1 MSARTRNQCGA
12 NTDSGRTWR
21 GVSCNK
27 QRNERWLSSSLLSMR
42 EHRSDRSRA
51 SRTINL
57 GPKVIY
63 TQQCDISCWF
73 DARRAERFFS
83 AHCITTIFLARA
95 IMLRELPLI
104 TLRINLRGALF
115 FLAINS
121 LVSRPRAFG
130 SARLFFSS
138 RSPRNNRSRLQTIN
152 SWTWIYAKV
161 NSFFRASLC
170 KRENTARETA
180 TLCSGR

>member
-1 MSARTRNQCGA
+1 
-12 NTDSGRTWR
+12 
-21 GVSCNK
+21 
-27 QRNERWLSSSLLSMR
+27 MR
-42 EHRSDRSRA
+42 EHRSRA

-83 AHCITTIFLARA
+83 AHCITTILLARA

-121 LVSRPRAFG
+121 LVSRPRALSGPLASSSHPALLETIDRVFR
-130 SARLFFSS
+130 RLI
-138 RSPRNNRSRLQTIN
+138 L
-152 SWTWIYAKV
+152 
-161 NSFFRASLC
+161 
-170 KRENTARETA
+170 
-180 TLCSGR
+180 GRGFTRK